1 MFCNFGSVFA
11 KLLFKW
17 FEKINLKNCEV
28 CMYSTAVLG
37 CAWGDEA
44 KAKIVDVLAKDA
56 DYVVRFQG
64 GNNAGHTIK
73 LKDKKFVFHLVP
85 SGILY
90 PGKTCLI
97 GSGVV
102 IDPFQLLAEMDGL
115 KEQGISFENRFF
127 IDPRAQIV
135 LPLHCELDG
144 KAEADSKQTNIGTTK
159 RGIGPCYSDAVA
171 RYGIRFGDLFD
182 KEYLKERLEN
192 IIRFHNYPISEIET
206 VFEKLNQITDRMKP
220 FLKQIPYLLNEATD
234 KNILFE
240 GAQGTLLDVTFGTY
254 PFVTSSHTSSGG
266 IAIGAGFG
274 KKVDRIV
281 GIFKSYY
288 TRVGKGPFPTELH
301 DEVGN
306 KIRIQGNEFGSTT
319 GRPRRCGWFDAVAA
333 KYTAMINGIDEI
345 AFTLLD
351 VLSGFDTLKICTS
364 YKIGDVI
371 TNQFPHSAKDIEN
384 AIPQYIEVPGWSTD
398 ITGITE
404 YGKLPEN
411 AKKYIA
417 KIEELIGKNVTIV
430 SVGPERG
437 QTIFR

>member
-1 MFCNFGSVFA
+1 
-11 KLLFKW
+11 
-17 FEKINLKNCEV
+17 
-28 CMYSTAVLG
+28 MYSTAVLG

-44 KAKIVDVLAKDA
+44 KAKIVDVLAKEA
-56 DYVVRFQG
+56 DYIVRFQG

-90 PGKTCLI
+90 PEKTCLI

-102 IDPFQLLAEMDGL
+102 IDPFQLLAEMDNL
-115 KEQGISFENRFF
+115 RTQGISFENRFF
-127 IDPRAQIV
+127 IDPRTQIV
-135 LPLHCELDG
+135 LPLHRELDG
-144 KAEADSKQTNIGTTK
+144 KAEADSNQTNIGTTK
-159 RGIGPCYSDAVA
+159 RGIGPCYSDAIA

-182 KEYLKERLEN
+182 KEYLHERLDN
-192 IIRFHNYPISEIET
+192 ILRFHNYPISKVDN
-206 VFEKLNQITDRMKP
+206 VFNELITITEKLKP
-220 FLKQIPYLLNEATD
+220 FIKQIPYLLNNVTD

-240 GAQGTLLDVTFGTY
+240 GAQGALLDVTFGTY
-254 PFVTSSHTSSGG
+254 PFVTSSHTISGG

-288 TRVGKGPFPTELH
+288 TRVGNGPFPTELH

-333 KYTAMINGIDEI
+333 KYTAMLNGIDEI
-345 AFTLLD
+345 ALTLLD
-351 VLSGFDTLKICTS
+351 VLSGFKTLKICTG
-364 YKIGDVI
+364 YKIGDTI
-371 TNQFPHSAKDIEN
+371 TNEFPYNSKVLEQ
-384 AIPQYIEVPGWSTD
+384 AIPQYIELPGWDND
-398 ITGITE
+398 ISGITE
-404 YGKLPEN
+404 YNKLPEN

-437 QTIFR
+437 QTIFRR

>member
-1 MFCNFGSVFA
+1 
-11 KLLFKW
+11 
-17 FEKINLKNCEV
+17 
-28 CMYSTAVLG
+28 MYSTAVLG

-73 LKDKKFVFHLVP
+73 LIDKKFVFHLVP

-90 PGKTCLI
+90 PEKTCLI
-97 GSGVV
+97 GGGVV

-115 KEQGISFENRFF
+115 KAQGISFENRFF

-135 LPLHCELDG
+135 LPLHRELDG
-144 KAEADSKQTNIGTTK
+144 KAESDSKQTNIGTTK
-159 RGIGPCYSDAVA
+159 RGIGPCYSDAIA

-182 KEYLKERLEN
+182 KEYLRERLEN
-192 IIRFHNYPISEIET
+192 IIRFHNFPISQVDNVLNELTAIL
-206 VFEKLNQITDRMKP
+206 EKLKP
-220 FLKQIPYLLNEATD
+220 FLKQIPYLLNEVTD

-240 GAQGTLLDVTFGTY
+240 GAQGALLDVTFGTY
-254 PFVTSSHTSSGG
+254 PFVTSSHTISGG
-266 IAIGAGFG
+266 IAIGVGFG
-274 KKVDRIV
+274 KKVDRVV

-301 DEVGN
+301 DETGN

-319 GRPRRCGWFDAVAA
+319 GRPRRCGWFDAIAA
-333 KYTAMINGIDEI
+333 KYTAMLNGIDEI

-351 VLSGFDTLKICTS
+351 VLSGFDTLKICIG
-364 YKIGDVI
+364 YKIGDTV
-371 TNQFPHSAKDIEN
+371 TNEFPPSAKALEQ
-384 AIPQYIEVPGWSTD
+384 AIPQYIELPGWDDD

-404 YGKLPEN
+404 YNKLPLN
-411 AKKYIA
+411 AQKYIA
-417 KIEELIGKNVTIV
+417 KVEELIGKDITIV

>member
-1 MFCNFGSVFA
+1 
-11 KLLFKW
+11 
-17 FEKINLKNCEV
+17 
-28 CMYSTAVLG
+28 MYSTAVLG

-73 LKDKKFVFHLVP
+73 LKDKKFVFHLIP

-90 PGKTCLI
+90 PEKTCLI

-115 KEQGISFENRFF
+115 KAKGISFENRFF

-135 LPLHCELDG
+135 LPMHRELDG
-144 KAEADSKQTNIGTTK
+144 KAETDSKQTNIGTTK
-159 RGIGPCYSDAVA
+159 RGIGPCYSDAIA

-182 KEYLKERLEN
+182 IEYLRERLEN
-192 IIRFHNYPISEIET
+192 ILRFHNYPISKVDNIVNELSAIT
-206 VFEKLNQITDRMKP
+206 EKLRP
-220 FLKQIPYLLNEATD
+220 FLKQIPYLLNEVTD

-254 PFVTSSHTSSGG
+254 PFVTSSHTVSGG

-274 KKVDRIV
+274 KKVDRVV
-281 GIFKSYY
+281 GVFKSYY
-288 TRVGKGPFPTELH
+288 TRVGEGPFPTELH
-301 DEVGN
+301 DEVGD

-333 KYTAMINGIDEI
+333 KYAVMLNGIDEI

-351 VLSGFDTLKICTS
+351 VLSGFDTLKICTG
-364 YKIGDVI
+364 YKIGDII
-371 TNQFPHSAKDIEN
+371 TNEFPPSAKDLGQV
-384 AIPQYIEVPGWSTD
+384 IPQYIELPGWNDD

-404 YGKLPEN
+404 YNMLPEN
-411 AKKYIA
+411 AQKYIA
-417 KIEELIGKNVTIV
+417 KVEKLIGKNVTIA

>member
-1 MFCNFGSVFA
+1 
-11 KLLFKW
+11 
-17 FEKINLKNCEV
+17 
-28 CMYSTAVLG
+28 MYSTAVLG

-90 PGKTCLI
+90 PEKTCLI

-115 KEQGISFENRFF
+115 KTQGISFENRLF

-135 LPLHCELDG
+135 LPLHRELDG

-159 RGIGPCYSDAVA
+159 RGIGPCYSDAIA

-182 KEYLKERLEN
+182 KEYLRERLEN
-192 IIRFHNYPISEIET
+192 IILFHDYPILKVDEVLNELSAIT
-206 VFEKLNQITDRMKP
+206 EKLRP
-220 FLKQIPYLLNEATD
+220 FSKQIPYLLNEITD

-240 GAQGTLLDVTFGTY
+240 GAQGALLDVTFGTY
-254 PFVTSSHTSSGG
+254 PFVTSSHTISGG

-281 GIFKSYY
+281 GVFKSYY

-301 DEVGN
+301 DETGN

-333 KYTAMINGIDEI
+333 KYTAMLNGIDEI

-351 VLSGFDTLKICTS
+351 VLSGFDTLKICTE
-364 YKIGDVI
+364 YKIENTV
-371 TNQFPHSAKDIEN
+371 TNEFPPSAKVLEQ
-384 AIPQYIEVPGWSTD
+384 AIPEYIELPGWNDD

-404 YGKLPEN
+404 YNKLPEN
-411 AKKYIA
+411 AQKYIA
-417 KIEELIGKNVTIV
+417 KVEELIGNNVTIV

>member
-1 MFCNFGSVFA
+1 MNS
-11 KLLFKW
+11 
-17 FEKINLKNCEV
+17 I
-28 CMYSTAVLG
+28 AVLG

-73 LKDKKFVFHLVP
+73 LKDKKYIFHLVP

-90 PGKTCLI
+90 PEKICLI

-102 IDPFQLLAEMDGL
+102 IDPFQLLEEINDL
-115 KEQGISFENRFF
+115 KKQGISFENRFF

-135 LPLHCELDG
+135 LPIHKELDG
-144 KAEADSKQTNIGTTK
+144 KAESDSKQTNIGTTK
-159 RGIGPCYSDAVA
+159 RGIGPCYSDAIA
-171 RYGIRFGDLFD
+171 RYGIRFGDIFD
-182 KEYLKERLEN
+182 KKYLKERLEN
-192 IIRFHNYPISEIET
+192 ILLYHNYPLTDADIVYEELLEIT
-206 VFEKLNQITDRMKP
+206 QKLKP

-240 GAQGTLLDVTFGTY
+240 GAQGTLLDITFGTY

-266 IAIGAGFG
+266 IAIGTGYG
-274 KKVDRIV
+274 NRVDRIV
-281 GIFKSYY
+281 GTLKGYY

-301 DEVGN
+301 DNIGDQ
-306 KIRIQGNEFGSTT
+306 IRIQGNEFGSTT

-333 KYTAMINGIDEI
+333 KFATLINGIDEI

-351 VLSGFDTLKICTS
+351 VLSGFDIIKICTS
-364 YKIGDVI
+364 YKIGNIYTDK
-371 TNQFPHSAKDIEN
+371 FPHSAKELDKV
-384 AIPQYIEVPGWSTD
+384 IPQYIELPGWEED
-398 ITGITE
+398 ITKITE
-404 YGKLPEN
+404 YSELPLN
-411 AKKYIA
+411 AQKYIA
-417 KIEELIGKNVTIV
+417 KIEEIIGKDITII

>member
-1 MFCNFGSVFA
+1 
-11 KLLFKW
+11 
-17 FEKINLKNCEV
+17 
-28 CMYSTAVLG
+28 MYSTAVLG

-73 LKDKKFVFHLVP
+73 LKDKKFIFHLVP

-90 PGKTCLI
+90 PEKICLI

-102 IDPFQLLAEMDGL
+102 IDPYQLLAEMDGL
-115 KEQGISFENRFF
+115 RSQGISFKNRFF

-135 LPLHCELDG
+135 LPLHRELDG
-144 KAEADSKQTNIGTTK
+144 KAEANSNQTKIGTTK
-159 RGIGPCYSDAVA
+159 RGIGPCYSDAIA

-182 KEYLKERLEN
+182 KKYLRERLEN
-192 IIRFHNYPISEIET
+192 ILNFHNYPISQINT
-206 VFEKLNQITDRMKP
+206 VFDDLIAVTEKLRP
-220 FLKQIPYLLNEATD
+220 FLKQIPYLLNNITD
-234 KNILFE
+234 ENILFE
-240 GAQGTLLDVTFGTY
+240 GAQGTLLDVIFGTY
-254 PFVTSSHTSSGG
+254 PFVTSSHTIFGG
-266 IAIGAGFG
+266 IAIGTGFG

-281 GIFKSYY
+281 GVFKSYY
-288 TRVGKGPFPTELH
+288 TRVGGGPFPTELH
-301 DEVGN
+301 DEIGN

-333 KYTAMINGIDEI
+333 KYTAMLNGIDEI

-351 VLSGFDTLKICTS
+351 VLSGFETLKICTG
-364 YKIGDVI
+364 YKIGDSV
-371 TNQFPHSAKDIEN
+371 TYEFPHSAKVLEQ
-384 AIPQYIEVPGWSTD
+384 AIPEYIELPGWNDD
-398 ITGITE
+398 ITEIMK
-404 YGKLPEN
+404 YDDLPEN
-411 AKKYIA
+411 AKKYIT

-430 SVGPERG
+430 SVGPERR

>member
-1 MFCNFGSVFA
+1 MF
-11 KLLFKW
+11 
-17 FEKINLKNCEV
+17 
-28 CMYSTAVLG
+28 STAVLG

-73 LKDKKFVFHLVP
+73 LKDKKFVFHLIP

-90 PGKTCLI
+90 PEKTCLI

-102 IDPFQLLAEMDGL
+102 IDPFQLLIEMEGL
-115 KEQGISFENRFF
+115 MSQGISFKNRFF

-135 LPLHCELDG
+135 LPIHRELDG
-144 KAEADSKQTNIGTTK
+144 KAETDNKQTNIGTTK
-159 RGIGPCYSDAVA
+159 RGIGPCYSDAIA
-171 RYGIRFGDLFD
+171 RYGIRFGDLFE
-182 KEYLKERLEN
+182 KEYLRERVENNLRYHNYSVSEVDN
-192 IIRFHNYPISEIET
+192 IINELISIT
-206 VFEKLNQITDRMKP
+206 EKLRP
-220 FLKQIPYLLNEATD
+220 FLKQIPYLLNNSED

-240 GAQGTLLDVTFGTY
+240 GAQGALLDVTFGTY
-254 PFVTSSHTSSGG
+254 PFVTSSHTISGG

-274 KKVDRIV
+274 KRVDRIV

-301 DEVGN
+301 DETGN
-306 KIRIQGNEFGSTT
+306 KIRVQGNEFGSTT

-333 KYTAMINGIDEI
+333 KYSAMINGIDEI

-351 VLSGFDTLKICTS
+351 VLSGFDTIKVCTN
-364 YKIGDVI
+364 YKLGNII
-371 TNQFPHSAKDIEN
+371 TDEFPHSAKVLEQ
-384 AIPQYIEVPGWSTD
+384 AIPQYEELLGWKDD
-398 ITGITE
+398 ISGITE
-404 YGKLPEN
+404 YDKLPLN
-411 AKKYIA
+411 AQNYIA
-417 KIEELIGKNVTIV
+417 RIEELIGKNITIV

>member
-1 MFCNFGSVFA
+1 MF
-11 KLLFKW
+11 
-17 FEKINLKNCEV
+17 
-28 CMYSTAVLG
+28 STAVLG

-73 LKDKKFVFHLVP
+73 LKEKKFVFHLIP

-102 IDPFQLLAEMDGL
+102 IDPFQLLAEMKGL
-115 KEQGISFENRFF
+115 KAQGISFENRFF

-135 LPLHCELDG
+135 LPLHQELDG
-144 KAEADSKQTNIGTTK
+144 KAEANNKQTNIGTTK
-159 RGIGPCYSDAVA
+159 RGIGPCYSDSIA

-182 KEYLKERLEN
+182 KEYLRERLEN
-192 IIRFHNYPISEIET
+192 IMRFHNYPISRVDNI
-206 VFEKLNQITDRMKP
+206 LNDLTAITEELKP
-220 FLKQIPYLLNEATD
+220 FLKQIPYLLNEVTD

-240 GAQGTLLDVTFGTY
+240 GAQGALLDITFGTY
-254 PFVTSSHTSSGG
+254 PFVTSSHTISGG
-266 IAIGAGFG
+266 VAVGAGFG
-274 KKVDRIV
+274 KKIDRTV

-301 DEVGN
+301 DEIGN

-333 KYTAMINGIDEI
+333 KYTAMLNGIDEI

-351 VLSGFDTLKICTS
+351 VLSGFEIIKICTE
-364 YKIGDVI
+364 YKIENTV
-371 TNQFPHSAKDIEN
+371 TNEFPHSAKALEL
-384 AIPQYIEVPGWSTD
+384 AIPQYIELPGWNDD

-404 YGKLPEN
+404 YNKLPTN
-411 AKKYIA
+411 AQKYIT
-417 KIEELIGKNVTIV
+417 KVEELIGKNITMV

>member
-1 MFCNFGSVFA
+1 MNS
-11 KLLFKW
+11 
-17 FEKINLKNCEV
+17 I
-28 CMYSTAVLG
+28 AVLG

-73 LKDKKFVFHLVP
+73 LEDKKYVFHLVP

-90 PGKTCLI
+90 PDKTCLI

-102 IDPFQLLAEMDGL
+102 IDPFQLLQEINEL

-135 LPLHCELDG
+135 LPLHKELDG
-144 KAEADSKQTNIGTTK
+144 KAESDSKQTNIGTTK
-159 RGIGPCYSDAVA
+159 RGIGPCYSDAIA

-182 KEYLKERLEN
+182 EQYLLERLNN
-192 IIRFHNYPISEIET
+192 IVRFHNYPESDVDIMLTMLKDVTGE
-206 VFEKLNQITDRMKP
+206 LRP
-220 FLKQIPYLLNEATD
+220 FLKQIPYLLNDATD
-234 KNILFE
+234 NTILFE

-254 PFVTSSHTSSGG
+254 PFVTSSHTSTGG
-266 IAIGAGFG
+266 IAIGTGFG
-274 KKVDRIV
+274 NRVDRIV

-288 TRVGKGPFPTELH
+288 TRVGKGPFPTELNN
-301 DEVGN
+301 EVGE
-306 KIRIQGNEFGSTT
+306 KIRIQGNEFGATT

-333 KYTAMINGIDEI
+333 KFTTMVNGIDEI

-351 VLSGFDTLKICTS
+351 VLSGFDTINVCTH
-364 YKIGDVI
+364 YKIGDRI
-371 TNQFPHSAKDIEN
+371 TDEFPASAKELEQ
-384 AIPQYIEVPGWSTD
+384 AIPQYIELPGWQED
-398 ITGITE
+398 ITAITE
-404 YGKLPEN
+404 YKNLPDN
-411 AKKYIA
+411 AKKYID
-417 KIEELIGKNVTIV
+417 KIEEILNKRITIV